1 MQVNNIIS
9 ENHFVE
15 MLCRNFK
22 RSNLQVNGLNESDA
36 EIINIPGTSV
46 KIAVTTDV
54 ISEELE
60 KGLYTDPYQIGWMTV
75 MVNASDISAVGA
87 EPLGILL
94 NETFKESDTPEYI
107 SEIQR
112 GINDAC
118 EATGFCV
125 LGGDTNFSSVRQFGA
140 TAIGLITDNK
150 IVTRKG
156 CSERDI
162 VYISGY
168 AGRGSAFAL
177 TKIYET
183 GKSIEYMPESRIE
196 HGKLMRKYAT
206 CCMDTSD
213 GVITSLDQ
221 LMRINKKGFKIDAKP
236 EEYID
241 AESSE
246 MAKMVHKSPLIMLAG
261 QHGEFELVFTVQE
274 KDNEAFLEEA
284 KTIRWTPIRIG
295 TVCSEMKI
303 SLTADKI
310 LYYPDSARIQNLLSE
325 KKGNTEEYIQELFK
339 IFSF

>member
-1 MQVNNIIS
+1 MQVKNIIS

-15 MLCRNFK
+15 SLCRNFK
-22 RSNLQVNGLNESDA
+22 RSNLQVNKLNESDA
-36 EIINIPGTSV
+36 EIISLPGTSV
-46 KIAVTTDV
+46 KMALTTDV
-54 ISEELE
+54 ISEEIE
-60 KGLYTDPYQIGWMTV
+60 KGLYTDPYQIGWMAA

-87 EPLGILL
+87 EPLGLLL

-140 TAIGLITDNK
+140 TAIGLINDDK
-150 IVTRKG
+150 VVTRKG
-156 CSERDI
+156 CSEGDL

-168 AGRGSAFAL
+168 AGRGSAYAL

-183 GKSIEYMPESRIE
+183 GKSIEYLPESRIQ
-196 HGKLMRKYAT
+196 HGKIMRKYAT

-213 GVITSLDQ
+213 GVITTLDQ
-221 LMRINKKGFKIDAKP
+221 LMRVNKKGFIIDAKP
-236 EEYID
+236 DEYID
-241 AESSE
+241 TESIE
-246 MAKMVHKSPLIMLAG
+246 MAKMVLKSPLIMLAG
-261 QHGEFELVFTVQE
+261 QHGEFELIITIHE
-274 KDNEAFLEEA
+274 KDNDAFLDEV
-284 KTIRWTPIRIG
+284 KTIGWSPIRIG

-303 SLTADKI
+303 SLAAEEI
-310 LYYPDSARIQNLLSE
+310 IYYPDTARIRNLLSVT
-325 KKGNTEEYIQELFK
+325 KGNTEEYIQELFK